1 MKIMTIVGTR
11 PEIIKLSRT
20 IYELD
25 KTFNNI
31 LVNTNQNF
39 SYELGKIF
47 FKDLNIRKPDY
58 NLTVDNKI
66 NFKTISKTINDC
78 GQIMIKEKPD
88 LVVIL
93 GDTNS
98 SYAAISAKKL
108 RIPIFHLEAGNR
120 CFDQDVPEE
129 INRRI
134 IDHTSEI
141 NLVYTEHARQN
152 LIREGIHPQTII
164 KTGSPMKEVID
175 FYRDKIDKSKIL
187 EKLRISRNNYTIIS
201 IHRNE
206 NLDNEK
212 NLNEILKSLE
222 LLSKTNR
229 KIIFSTHPAL
239 IKKLKKIKK
248 INFFKKIVTSIKPLC
263 FTDYIKL
270 QENSSLIISD
280 SGTLME
286 ESAILNLDSIMIR
299 NSHERPEGM
308 DKSSLIVSGLEFK
321 NIKESITVL
330 KKTKHKRTLPE
341 DYDIDDFSK
350 KIPKII
356 LSYFG
361 YVKYFYKLTNNK

>member
-1 MKIMTIVGTR
+1 MPKSKRKDGLFSDFNHLNFSCFGTYWWYC
-11 PEIIKLSRT
+11 IKL
-20 IYELD
+20 E
-25 KTFNNI
+25 NI
-31 LVNTNQNF
+31 AKRMN
-39 SYELGKIF
+39 
-47 FKDLNIRKPDY
+47 
-58 NLTVDNKI
+58 
-66 NFKTISKTINDC
+66 
-78 GQIMIKEKPD
+78 KEKPD
-88 LVVIL
+88 AVMLY

-98 SYAAISAKKL
+98 CLAVIAAKRLK
-108 RIPIFHLEAGNR
+108 IPVFHMEAGNR

-187 EKLRISRNNYTIIS
+187 EKLRISKNNYTIIS

-229 KIIFSTHPAL
+229 KIIFSTHHAL

-270 QENSSLIISD
+270 QENSSFIISD

-330 KKTKHKRTLPE
+330 KKTKHKKTLPE
-341 DYDIDDFSK
+341 DYDINDFSK